1 MPEPMVVQ
9 IMRANKEAILAQ
21 EDGKMQEMAAR
32 WLRIEQSLKDKV
44 EALALEAS
52 RIVEDGGVLNRALA
66 VRMERMQ
73 TLLYQV
79 RAETG
84 QYVQWADGFITDYQ
98 ADMAALGLGHASD
111 AISAVL
117 SEHDIRAAFNRLNV
131 DAVNNMIG
139 LAGDGSPLS
148 YYLRDIHGSAADG
161 ILDALLNGVAQGV
174 HPTKIAQDMM
184 DGLGIGLQQAMNTAR
199 TETLRAYRA
208 ASLAQYEQSGLV
220 RGYKRISA
228 RDERVCAGCLFTDG
242 QVYEDLSQFD
252 EHNQGRCAA
261 VPLLIGLEDAN
272 WQSPTD
278 WFEGQGETVQESI
291 LGTGRFEAW
300 KNGALL
306 TDMVTRVVDPTW
318 GGAFVPTPVGE
329 LASGQ

>member
-1 MPEPMVVQ
+1 MFEPMVVQ

-21 EDGKMQEMAAR
+21 EDSKMQEMARR
-32 WLRIEQSLKDKV
+32 WLRIEQSLKDK
-44 EALALEAS
+44 ADLLALEAS
-52 RIVEDGGVLNRALA
+52 RIVESGGVLNKAVAL
-66 VRMERMQ
+66 RLDRMQ
-73 TLLYQV
+73 SLLYQV

-98 ADMAALGLGHASD
+98 GDMAMLGLEHASD

-117 SEHDIRAAFNRLNV
+117 SEYDVRATFDRLNE
-131 DAVNNMIG
+131 DNVNAMIG
-139 LAGDGSPLS
+139 LAGDGSPLAHH
-148 YYLRDIHGSAADG
+148 LRDVHGDAVNG
-161 ILDALLNGVAQGV
+161 MLDALLIGVAQGI
-174 HPTKIAQDMM
+174 HPTKIAQEMM

-199 TETLRAYRA
+199 TETLRAYRS
-208 ASLAQYEQSGLV
+208 ASLMQYDQSGLV

-278 WFEGQGETVQESI
+278 WFTSQSETVQESI
-291 LGTGRFEAW
+291 LGTGRFDAW
-300 KNGALL
+300 KNGASL
-306 TDMVTRVVDPTW
+306 TDMVTRVVDPIW